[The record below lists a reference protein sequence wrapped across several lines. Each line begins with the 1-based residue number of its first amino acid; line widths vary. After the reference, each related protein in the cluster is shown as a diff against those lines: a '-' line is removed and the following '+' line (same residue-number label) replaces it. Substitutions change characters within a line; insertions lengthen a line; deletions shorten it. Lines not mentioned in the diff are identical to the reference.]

1 MPVKT
6 ILCSTP
12 LSLGERT
19 AQKQNERKRYGVH
32 GGAGKAYRRDP
43 VSQGD
48 RMANQNRKHKRGARR
63 WAFPLGLLLAVL
75 AVVGAVTVVVAG
87 VHAVQKAV
95 EKSRNFD
102 DYNRLLTPVVMN
114 DPDAF
119 DDITKANPA
128 QLIDISIWSILK
140 SDLPPDRYEYDDS
153 GMVIPEADVTAEFQ
167 KLFGTEI
174 QPTHAT
180 VEGYGYEF
188 VYDAA
193 KKTYTIPLTGIVPLY
208 TPRVIARD
216 KSGDTIV
223 LTVGYLGGDQW
234 AQDGEGNMIAPEPDK
249 YMRVTLREK
258 DDAYYIS
265 ALQNT
270 SAPET
275 ATTAPQSTTEAPN
288 NTTGAPSDST
298 TSTSTA
304 PASAA

>member
-1 MPVKT
+1 
-6 ILCSTP
+6 
-12 LSLGERT
+12 
-19 AQKQNERKRYGVH
+19 
-32 GGAGKAYRRDP
+32 
-43 VSQGD
+43 
-48 RMANQNRKHKRGARR
+48 MAIEMAKQNRKHKRGARR
-63 WAFPLGLLLAVL
+63 WAFPLGLLIAAL
-75 AVVGAVTVVVAG
+75 AVVGAVTVIVAG

-140 SDLPPDRYEYDDS
+140 SDLSPDRYEYDDG
-153 GMVIPEADVTAEFQ
+153 GMVIPEADVTAEFE

-193 KKTYTIPLTGIVPLY
+193 KQTYTIPLTGIVPTY
-208 TPRVIARD
+208 TPRVVDVD
-216 KSGDTIV
+216 KSSNTIV

-234 AQDGEGNMIAPEPDK
+234 AQDGEGNMVAPEPDK

-258 DDAYYIS
+258 DGAYYIS

-270 SAPET
+270 AATEI
-275 ATTAPQSTTEAPN
+275 ATTAPNSANAATTQ
-288 NTTGAPSDST
+288 APSAESDEPTGNTES
-298 TSTSTA
+298 
-304 PASAA
+304 